1 MRYTQY
7 RGLAQVTN
15 WVKLKFV
22 AMNLK
27 KWPHGNGGICCPRFA
42 LLFFRSYMF
51 ETQSAHD
58 YRLPICPIVYW
69 TDRRMKFLDFS
80 RLFLYNIKCKI
91 VVFCLYLEKV
101 LPLPLEF
108 LQNRC
113 AVARPGG
120 TFFVPRRGRTER
132 RRFGVMIWLICGWA
146 TCWYPPA

>member
-15 WVKLKFV
+15 WVKLKFA

-69 TDRRMKFLDFS
+69 TDRRVKFLDFS

-101 LPLPLEF
+101 LPLPQCHSVKRNLSF
-108 LQNRC
+108 RGSDRC
-113 AVARPGG
+113 HCRGNPYSKRQRKRIAAPVCGLARNDKA
-120 TFFVPRRGRTER
+120 
-132 RRFGVMIWLICGWA
+132 LN
-146 TCWYPPA
+146 